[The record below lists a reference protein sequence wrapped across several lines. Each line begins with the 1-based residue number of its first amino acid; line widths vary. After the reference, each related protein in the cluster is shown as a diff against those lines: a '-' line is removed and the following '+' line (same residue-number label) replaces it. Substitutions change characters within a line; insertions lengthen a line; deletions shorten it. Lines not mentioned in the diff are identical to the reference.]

1 MSHANNQKTSHQ
13 AVFHRAFRPSFTS
26 AAALSIICPTA
37 CRPIYNRK
45 MSVTLAENASILTQ
59 AHLRDIRTTTLPNG
73 LLVLTESMPH
83 LRSVAMGVWIDCGSR
98 DESPQVNGISHFIEH
113 MVFKGTTTRSASQ
126 FAREV
131 DGIGGNLDAFTGK
144 ETICFNIKVLDENV
158 PAALDLLT
166 DLVLHPTFSP
176 DDIAKEQGVILEE
189 IKMDEDNPDYLVHE
203 LFTQNFWKNDALGRP
218 ILGTAKTV
226 SSFNQ
231 QIVLSE
237 YARRFTPANMVFTA
251 AGNLDH
257 NDFVSQVESAFA
269 SLSASSNEKIARPN
283 PPQTFPHITLKN
295 KKSLEQVQ
303 FCLAV
308 PAPPVASPERYTAY
322 LLNSILGGG
331 MSSRL
336 FQSIREE
343 RGLAYSIYSELNP
356 FRDTGSLAVYAGCST
371 TNTREVLALTLAE
384 LTRIKREPV
393 TAEELDRAKNQ
404 IKGNMVLG
412 LETSG
417 SRMSSLARQQMYW
430 GRFFSL
436 DEITTQIDRVTAP
449 DIQRLANDLLHPDA
463 LALTLLGNLGPL
475 KLTRPDLAC

>member
-1 MSHANNQKTSHQ
+1 
-13 AVFHRAFRPSFTS
+13 
-26 AAALSIICPTA
+26 
-37 CRPIYNRK
+37 
-45 MSVTLAENASILTQ
+45 MSVALAENSATTT
-59 AHLRDIRTTTLPNG
+59 AHSRDIRSTTLSNG
-73 LLVLTESMPH
+73 LLVLTERMSH
-83 LRSVAMGVWIDCGSR
+83 LRSVAMGVWIDSGSR
-98 DESPQVNGISHFIEH
+98 DEAPEVNGISHFIEH

-131 DGIGGNLDAFTGK
+131 DAIGGNLDAFTGK

-166 DLVLHPTFSP
+166 DLVLHPTFDPS
-176 DDIAKEQGVILEE
+176 DLEKEQGVILEE
-189 IKMDEDNPDYLVHE
+189 IKMDEDDPNYLVHE
-203 LFTQNFWKNDALGRP
+203 LFTQSFWKGDALGRP

-231 QIVLSE
+231 AIVLDE

-251 AGNLDH
+251 AGNLNH
-257 NDFVSQVESAFA
+257 EEFVEQVAAAFS
-269 SLSASSNEKIARPN
+269 SLSATHGEKLVRTPA
-283 PPQTFPHITLKN
+283 PQAFPHITLKN

-308 PAPPVASPERYTAY
+308 PSLPVADPDRYAAY

-336 FQSIREE
+336 FQSIRED
-343 RGLAYSIYSELNP
+343 RGLAYSIYSEMNP
-356 FRDTGSLAVYAGCST
+356 FRDTGSLAVYAGCSIER
-371 TNTREVLALTLAE
+371 TREVLALTLAE
-384 LTRIKREPV
+384 LTRVKVEPV
-393 TAEELDRAKNQ
+393 SAEELKRAKDQ

-412 LETSG
+412 LESSN

-436 DEITTQIDRVTAP
+436 DEITAEIDRVTAA
-449 DIQRLANDLLHPDA
+449 DLQRLANQLLQPDS
-463 LALTLLGNLGPL
+463 LALTLLGNLGDL
-475 KLTRPDLAC
+475 KLTRADLAC

>member
-1 MSHANNQKTSHQ
+1 
-13 AVFHRAFRPSFTS
+13 
-26 AAALSIICPTA
+26 
-37 CRPIYNRK
+37 
-45 MSVTLAENASILTQ
+45 MSVALAENSATTTTVHS
-59 AHLRDIRTTTLPNG
+59 RDIRTITLSNG
-73 LLVLTESMPH
+73 LLVLTERMPH
-83 LRSVAMGVWIDCGSR
+83 LRSVAMGVWIDSGSR
-98 DESPQVNGISHFIEH
+98 DEAPEVNGISHFIEH

-131 DGIGGNLDAFTGK
+131 DAIGGNLDAFTGK

-166 DLVLHPTFSP
+166 DLVLHPTFDP
-176 DDIAKEQGVILEE
+176 ADLAKEQGVILEE
-189 IKMDEDNPDYLVHE
+189 IKMDEDDPNYLVHE
-203 LFTQNFWKNDALGRP
+203 LFTQNFWKGDALGRP

-231 QIVLSE
+231 AIVLDE

-251 AGNLDH
+251 AGNIDH
-257 NDFVSQVESAFA
+257 DAFVAQVEAAFS
-269 SLSASSNEKIARPN
+269 SLSATHGDRLVRTPAPKA
-283 PPQTFPHITLKN
+283 FPHITLKN

-308 PAPPVASPERYTAY
+308 PSLPVADPDRYAAY

-343 RGLAYSIYSELNP
+343 RGLAYSIYSEMNP
-356 FRDTGSLAVYAGCST
+356 FRDTGSLAVYAGCSIDRA
-371 TNTREVLALTLAE
+371 REVLSLTLAE
-384 LTRIKREPV
+384 LTRIKTEPV
-393 TAEELDRAKNQ
+393 SAEELKRAKDQ

-412 LETSG
+412 LESSN

-436 DEITTQIDRVTAP
+436 DEITAEIDRVTAA
-449 DIQRLANDLLHPDA
+449 DLQRLANQLLRPDQ
-463 LALTLLGNLGPL
+463 LALTLLGNLGSL
-475 KLTRPDLAC
+475 KLERADLTC

>member
-1 MSHANNQKTSHQ
+1 
-13 AVFHRAFRPSFTS
+13 
-26 AAALSIICPTA
+26 
-37 CRPIYNRK
+37 
-45 MSVTLAENASILTQ
+45 MSVALAENSATITPSSV
-59 AHLRDIRTTTLPNG
+59 RDIRTTTLPNG
-73 LLVLTESMPH
+73 LLVLTERMPH
-83 LRSVAMGVWIDCGSR
+83 LRSVAMGVWIDSGSR
-98 DESPQVNGISHFIEH
+98 DETPEVNGISHFIEH

-131 DGIGGNLDAFTGK
+131 DAIGGNLDAFTGK

-166 DLVLHPTFSP
+166 DLVLHPTFSAE
-176 DDIAKEQGVILEE
+176 DILKEQGVILEE

-203 LFTQNFWKNDALGRP
+203 LFTQNFWKGDALGRP

-231 QIVLSE
+231 AIVLDE
-237 YARRFTPANMVFTA
+237 YAKRFTPANMVFTA

-257 NDFVSQVESAFA
+257 DAFVEQVAVAFT
-269 SLSASSNEKIARPN
+269 SLSASSSSKLERTPA
-283 PPQTFPHITLKN
+283 PQAYPHLTLKN

-308 PAPPVASPERYTAY
+308 PSLPVADPDRYAAF

-336 FQSIREE
+336 FQAIREE
-343 RGLAYSIYSELNP
+343 RGLAYSIYSEMNP
-356 FRDTGSLAVYAGCST
+356 FRDTGSLAVYAGCSAV
-371 TNTREVLALTLAE
+371 NTREVLALTLAE
-384 LTRIKREPV
+384 FTRIKAEPV
-393 TAEELDRAKNQ
+393 AAEELERAKNQ
-404 IKGNMVLG
+404 IKGNMVIG
-412 LETSG
+412 LESSS

-436 DEITTQIDRVTAP
+436 DEITTEIDRVTAA
-449 DIQRLANDLLHPDA
+449 DLQRLAQQLLQPDS
-463 LALTLLGNLGPL
+463 LALTLLGNLGDL
-475 KLTRPDLAC
+475 KLTRADLAC